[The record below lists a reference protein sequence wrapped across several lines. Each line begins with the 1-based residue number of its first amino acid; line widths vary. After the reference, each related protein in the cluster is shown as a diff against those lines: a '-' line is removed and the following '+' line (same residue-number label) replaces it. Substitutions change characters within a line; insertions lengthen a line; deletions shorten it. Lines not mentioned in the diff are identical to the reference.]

1 MADAKDTKKKK
12 TLSLKLGAKPSIPQ
26 SNSFEAG
33 KTVVVAKK
41 RVRKSINSDKQV
53 STSPKTT
60 SDSKITNIDAEPQAS
75 TQESK
80 KSRTVLKPLSK
91 DQQKALLKA
100 KSEKEQNDVINK
112 IRGTEQVVKEKNCQF
127 SPRILMKLINQ

>member
-1 MADAKDTKKKK
+1 MSDAKDTKKKK
-12 TLSLKLGAKPSIPQ
+12 TLSLKLGAKPSISQ

-60 SDSKITNIDAEPQAS
+60 S
-75 TQESK
+75 ESK
-80 KSRTVLKPLSK
+80 T
-91 DQQKALLKA
+91 
-100 KSEKEQNDVINK
+100 
-112 IRGTEQVVKEKNCQF
+112 KN
-127 SPRILMKLINQ
+127 IEA

>member
-1 MADAKDTKKKK
+1 MSDAKNTKKKK
-12 TLSLKLGAKPSIPQ
+12 TLSLRLGAKPSISQ

-41 RVRKSINSDKQV
+41 RVRKPVNSDKQV
-53 STSPKTT
+53 STPPKNTL
-60 SDSKITNIDAEPQAS
+60 DSNIKNIESEPQDS
-75 TQESK
+75 TQELK

-100 KSEKEQNDVINK
+100 CLLYTSP
-112 IRGTEQVVKEKNCQF
+112 
-127 SPRILMKLINQ
+127 SPRDS

>member
-1 MADAKDTKKKK
+1 MSDAKDTKKKK
-12 TLSLKLGAKPSIPQ
+12 TLSLKLGAKPSISQ

-41 RVRKSINSDKQV
+41 RVRKSVNLDKQV
-53 STSPKTT
+53 SASAKTT
-60 SDSKITNIDAEPQAS
+60 SDSRIKNIEAEPQA
-75 TQESK
+75 TNQESK

-100 KSEKEQNDVINK
+100 KSEKEQNDATIK
-112 IRGTEQVVKEKNCQF
+112 ITISVTFAPLARISVKAA
-127 SPRILMKLINQ
+127 